1 MKPIFKTISAAL
13 LFLASAAQSEEAKF
27 KIQGDTLF
35 YSTEDEGITKDFVS
49 ISDALHFR
57 TILRDNPEILR
68 INLYSYGG
76 HVEAGLEIARIVSD
90 FEIDTEISK
99 ECSSACVPIFLAGQ
113 NRVRKKGAV
122 SGWHGPNGQQDQMER
137 YQDSKKEDFGW
148 NTPFEFSNW
157 VQKDTFEVATQLFDR
172 FSQAGVAPK
181 FISQSFKYDIEQMW
195 YPSHTELVNF
205 GVVNLVELAAMRP
218 PTRPTNVKKIED
230 AFQEVQISQLEQT
243 E

>member
-1 MKPIFKTISAAL
+1 MRPIFKTISAAF

-35 YSTEDEGITKDFVS
+35 YSTEDVGITKDFVS

-57 TILRDNPEILR
+57 TILRDNPEILL

-113 NRVRKKGAV
+113 KHSLNK
-122 SGWHGPNGQQDQMER
+122 
-137 YQDSKKEDFGW
+137 
-148 NTPFEFSNW
+148 
-157 VQKDTFEVATQLFDR
+157 
-172 FSQAGVAPK
+172 
-181 FISQSFKYDIEQMW
+181 
-195 YPSHTELVNF
+195 
-205 GVVNLVELAAMRP
+205 
-218 PTRPTNVKKIED
+218 
-230 AFQEVQISQLEQT
+230 
-243 E
+243 

>member
-1 MKPIFKTISAAL
+1 MRTIFKTISAAF
-13 LFLASAAQSEEAKF
+13 LFIASAAQSEEAKF

-113 NRVRKKGAV
+113 NRVLKKGALI
-122 SGWHGPNGQQDQMER
+122 GFHRPNWQQDSMER
-137 YQDSKKEDFGW
+137 YYDAKKEDFGW

-157 VQKDTFEVATQLFDR
+157 VQKDTFEVAMQLYDR
-172 FSQAGVAPK
+172 FSQAGVAPE
-181 FISQSFKYDIEQMW
+181 FISQALKYDIEQMW
-195 YPSHTELVNF
+195 YPSRTELVNF

-218 PTRPTNVKKIED
+218 PTRPTNIKKIEE

>member
-1 MKPIFKTISAAL
+1 MRPIFKTISAAF

-113 NRVRKKGAV
+113 NRVLKKGALI
-122 SGWHGPNGQQDQMER
+122 GCHRPNWQQDSMER
-137 YQDSKKEDFGW
+137 YYDAKKEDFGW

-157 VQKDTFEVATQLFDR
+157 VQKDTFEVVTQLYDS
-172 FSQAGVAPK
+172 FSQAGVAPE
-181 FISQSFKYDIEQMW
+181 FISQAFKYDIEQMW
-195 YPSHTELVNF
+195 YPSRTELVNF

-218 PTRPTNVKKIED
+218 PTRPTNIKKIED

>member
-1 MKPIFKTISAAL
+1 VFSNLQKKEIKNETYFQNYFSCFIVSC
-13 LFLASAAQSEEAKF
+13 SAAQSEEAKF

-113 NRVRKKGAV
+113 NRVL
-122 SGWHGPNGQQDQMER
+122 
-137 YQDSKKEDFGW
+137 KKE
-148 NTPFEFSNW
+148 
-157 VQKDTFEVATQLFDR
+157 
-172 FSQAGVAPK
+172 
-181 FISQSFKYDIEQMW
+181 
-195 YPSHTELVNF
+195 H
-205 GVVNLVELAAMRP
+205 
-218 PTRPTNVKKIED
+218 
-230 AFQEVQISQLEQT
+230 
-243 E
+243 

>member
-1 MKPIFKTISAAL
+1 MRPIFKTISAAF

-113 NRVRKKGAV
+113 NRVLKKGALI
-122 SGWHGPNGQQDQMER
+122 GFHRPNWQ
-137 YQDSKKEDFGW
+137 
-148 NTPFEFSNW
+148 
-157 VQKDTFEVATQLFDR
+157 
-172 FSQAGVAPK
+172 
-181 FISQSFKYDIEQMW
+181 
-195 YPSHTELVNF
+195 
-205 GVVNLVELAAMRP
+205 
-218 PTRPTNVKKIED
+218 
-230 AFQEVQISQLEQT
+230 
-243 E
+243 

>member
-35 YSTEDEGITKDFVS
+35 YSTEDERITKDFVS

-99 ECSSACVPIFLAGQ
+99 ETLDRINAIH
-113 NRVRKKGAV
+113 AV
-122 SGWHGPNGQQDQMER
+122 IPN
-137 YQDSKKEDFGW
+137 
-148 NTPFEFSNW
+148 P
-157 VQKDTFEVATQLFDR
+157 
-172 FSQAGVAPK
+172 AP
-181 FISQSFKYDIEQMW
+181 
-195 YPSHTELVNF
+195 
-205 GVVNLVELAAMRP
+205 
-218 PTRPTNVKKIED
+218 
-230 AFQEVQISQLEQT
+230 
-243 E
+243 